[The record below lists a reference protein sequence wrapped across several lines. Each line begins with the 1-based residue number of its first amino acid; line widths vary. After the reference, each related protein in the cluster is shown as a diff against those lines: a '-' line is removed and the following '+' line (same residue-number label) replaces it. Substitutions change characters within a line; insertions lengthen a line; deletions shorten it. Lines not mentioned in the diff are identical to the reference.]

1 MVRIFLS
8 LNLSESDR
16 EFFKF
21 LLTVLKVRPKNLSIY
36 KEAFT
41 HKSYPKSLT
50 ENHSN
55 NERLEF
61 LGDAILDSVVAEY
74 LFHSYPKRDEGFLTN
89 MRSKIVNR
97 KSLDLIGEKLGFEKH
112 IKFSYPEKQPKH
124 FYGNVLEALIGAMYV
139 DKGYKRTK
147 YFIINQIV
155 AKFFDIERLEKT
167 DDNYKSQLLELCQKQ
182 KLALL
187 FETNQNKSEN
197 DYLSF
202 TSKVIINNVFYG
214 EGVGSSKKE
223 AEQNAAFQALKAFS
237 QSEL

>member
-1 MVRIFLS
+1 M
-8 LNLSESDR
+8 
-16 EFFKF
+16 
-21 LLTVLKVRPKNLSIY
+21 TVLKIRPKNLSLY

-41 HKSYPKSLT
+41 HKSYPKNLSG
-50 ENHSN
+50 ENSN

-74 LFHSYPKRDEGFLTN
+74 LFITYPKRDEGFLTN

-97 KSLDLIGEKLGFEKH
+97 KSLDLIGEKLGFEKY

-147 YFIINQIV
+147 FFILNQIV

-182 KLALL
+182 KFTLI
-187 FETNQNKSEN
+187 FDTIQNKTDN
-197 DYLSF
+197 NCLSF
-202 TSKVIINNVFYG
+202 ISKVIIDNVFCG

-223 AEQNAAFQALKAFS
+223 AEQNAAFQALKTIS
-237 QSEL
+237 